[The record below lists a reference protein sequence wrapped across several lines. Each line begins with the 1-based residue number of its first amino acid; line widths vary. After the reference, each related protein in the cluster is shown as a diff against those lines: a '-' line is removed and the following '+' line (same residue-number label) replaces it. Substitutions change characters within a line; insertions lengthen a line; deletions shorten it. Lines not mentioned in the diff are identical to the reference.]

1 MSHIDSNIISRFMLT
16 LTEKYGEIAKI
27 TIMWGKIHKHIR
39 ITIYYYLPGKVT
51 LYMVEYIVNMLDDIP
66 EEIKG

>member
-1 MSHIDSNIISRFMLT
+1 
-16 LTEKYGEIAKI
+16 
-27 TIMWGKIHKHIR
+27 MWGKIHKHIR

>member
-1 MSHIDSNIISRFMLT
+1 MLT

-39 ITIYYYLPGKVT
+39 ISIYYSFPGKVT
-51 LYMVEYIVNMLDDIP
+51 LYMVDYIVKTPDDTP
-66 EEIKG
+66 EDITE